1 MLSSFF
7 IFWIGLCI
15 ICFTSN
21 PSNYLFNACY
31 DYFLLIYVF
40 INVLLSHIVTILLTY
55 VLINVLLSYVVI
67 IFIDVSPIEYFIEL
81 YSDYFIDG
89 SIIEYIINH
98 TVIILLMV
106 VLLNILSVTQ

>member
-7 IFWIGLCI
+7 IFFIGFCI
-15 ICFTSN
+15 ICFTNN
-21 PSNYLFNACY
+21 PSSYLFNACY

-40 INVLLSHIVTILLTY
+40 SNVLSSHIVTILLTF

-67 IFIDVSPIEYFIEL
+67 IFIDVSPIEHFIEL

-89 SIIEYIINH
+89 SLVEYIINH
-98 TVIILLMV
+98 IVIILLMIHLRIIHLV
-106 VLLNILSVTQ
+106 MM

>member
-40 INVLLSHIVTILLTY
+40 INVLLSYIVTILLTY
-55 VLINVLLSYVVI
+55 VLINVLLSYELI
-67 IFIDVSPIEYFIEL
+67 IFINGSPIEYFIEL
-81 YSDYFIDG
+81 CSDYFIDG
-89 SIIEYIINH
+89 SLIDDNICPV
-98 TVIILLMV
+98 VIILLMV
-106 VLLNILSVTQ
+106 VLLNILSIR